1 MYGALFLALAI
12 RYQDFS
18 LGPGPFT
25 KIFLIQ
31 FTFIHLFWLLFLF
44 ILDFYEIPLF
54 RKKYDFLRNLII
66 FLILA
71 GIIGTIYFYLR
82 PIIVPKTTLVLDI
95 LIFSL
100 LLFGWRYLFSRLLKF
115 QNLKEKII
123 FIGFRPEFKE
133 IISDYLSQSGYEIT
147 AFFNPDFSFT
157 NELNPFSLSA
167 KQGVIS
173 DVHQLRVVIEREKVD
188 SIIFAL
194 DFHKNDELAQQLFSN
209 LSLKLNYINFASFY
223 ESLTKKVPIETIN
236 EIWFLENFSQVEKKV
251 NQILKRSFDIL
262 LSSLGLLITLILFP
276 FIALTIKIDS
286 PGPIFY
292 NQRRVGKGKKV
303 FVVHKFRTMI
313 ENPNQD
319 RKLWREKDASQIT
332 KVGKF
337 LRKTHLDELPQLWNI
352 LKGDLS
358 FVGPRPEWIELA
370 KIFEKE
376 IPFYSQRYL
385 VRSGFTGWA
394 QLSFPSSA
402 SIAEAK
408 EKFQYDLYY
417 IKNRSFLFDLGIILK
432 TIKIIFKK

>member
-1 MYGALFLALAI
+1 MAGA
-12 RYQDFS
+12 
-18 LGPGPFT
+18 
-25 KIFLIQ
+25 
-31 FTFIHLFWLLFLF
+31 
-44 ILDFYEIPLF
+44 
-54 RKKYDFLRNLII
+54 
-66 FLILA
+66 
-71 GIIGTIYFYLR
+71 IGTIYFYLH
-82 PIIVPKTTLVLDI
+82 PIIVPKTSLVLDI

-100 LLFGWRYLFSRLLKF
+100 LLFGWRYLFSRILRF

-133 IISDYLSQSGYEIT
+133 IISKHLNQSGYEIT
-147 AFFNPDFSFT
+147 AFFNPNFSFT
-157 NELNPFSLSA
+157 NELNPLSLSA
-167 KQGVIS
+167 KQGIIS
-173 DVHQLRVVIEREKVD
+173 DLQQLRWIIKKEKVN

-209 LSLKLNYINFASFY
+209 VSLRLNYINFASFY

-251 NQILKRSFDIL
+251 NQILKRSFDIF
-262 LSSLGLLITLILFP
+262 LSLLGLLITLILFP
-276 FIALTIKIDS
+276 FIALAIKIDS
-286 PGPIFY
+286 PGLIFY
-292 NQRRVGKGKKV
+292 NQKRVGKEKKV

-313 ENPNQD
+313 ENLSQD
-319 RKLWREKDASQIT
+319 KKLWREKDASQIT
-332 KVGKF
+332 KVGIF

-370 KIFEKE
+370 RIFEKE

-385 VRSGFTGWA
+385 VRPGFTGWA

-402 SIAEAK
+402 SVTEAK

-417 IKNRSFLFDLGIILK
+417 IKNRSFLLDLGIILK
-432 TIKIIFKK
+432 TIKILF